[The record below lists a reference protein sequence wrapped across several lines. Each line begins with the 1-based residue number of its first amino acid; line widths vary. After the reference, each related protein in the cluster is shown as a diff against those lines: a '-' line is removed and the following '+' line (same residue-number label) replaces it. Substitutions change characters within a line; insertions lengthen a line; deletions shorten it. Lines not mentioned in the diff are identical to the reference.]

1 MFILANFISALASIL
16 NTVLT
21 VFYWIILIRALL
33 SWVSPDPY
41 NPIVK
46 FLYQVTEPILEP
58 IRRILPFSLKMGIDI
73 SPIIAFLAIW
83 FLKDFLIRTL
93 FDWAMR
99 LRSM

>member
-58 IRRILPFSLKMGIDI
+58 IRRILHFSLKMGIDI